1 MPHLSM
7 TDPASHL
14 AHVAAAM
21 AAPGQPEAGLRA
33 LDNALAATVGHRL
46 FTVLVL
52 NHAAGQKQR
61 YYTNIP
67 QAYPAGGH
75 KPVEPVGEYHETV
88 VLAGRPRF
96 LRDRADIIRAFPDHE
111 LILSLGCEGAVNVPV
126 RWNGET
132 LGGLN
137 LLDAAGRYHEA
148 QTPLLLT
155 FAALALPAF
164 LHITRNWTE
173 TDP

>member
-1 MPHLSM
+1 M
-7 TDPASHL
+7 TDPAPHL
-14 AHVAAAM
+14 AAVATAM
-21 AAPGQPEAGLRA
+21 ARTGQPEAGLKA
-33 LDNALAATVGHRL
+33 LDHALAATVGHRL
-46 FTVLVL
+46 FTVLVM

-61 YYTNIP
+61 YYTNQP

-75 KPVEPVGEYHETV
+75 KPIEPFGEYHDTV

-96 LRDRADIIRAFPDHE
+96 LRDRADIIRAFPDHA

-137 LLDAAGRYHEA
+137 LLGEAGRYDEA

-155 FAALALPAF
+155 FAALAVPAF

-173 TDP
+173 VAP

>member
-1 MPHLSM
+1 MPVISMADPAPHL
-7 TDPASHL
+7 A
-14 AHVAAAM
+14 AVAAAM
-21 AAPGQPEAGLRA
+21 AEPGQPQAGLLA
-33 LDNALAATVGHRL
+33 LDRALAATVGHKL

-61 YYTNIP
+61 YYTNQP
-67 QAYPAGGH
+67 EAYPTGGH
-75 KPVEPVGEYHETV
+75 KPIEPVGEYHETV

-96 LRDRADIIRAFPDHE
+96 LHDRADIIRAFPDHP

-137 LLDAAGRYHEA
+137 LLDAAGRYHEE

-173 TDP
+173 SA